1 MRWLP
6 LVATAVLVALALSR
20 DQIADKAREQSDEQ
34 LQITNSVVGRER
46 YAEALTKRFSSSW
59 RTVTFHV
66 SGPRNTTLNM
76 QDVLVNRSFVDDLV
90 RDGKFVEDARAMGF
104 RRLSF
109 TDGFGNT
116 WSRSIRPRP

>member
-1 MRWLP
+1 
-6 LVATAVLVALALSR
+6 
-20 DQIADKAREQSDEQ
+20 
-34 LQITNSVVGRER
+34 
-46 YAEALTKRFSSSW
+46 
-59 RTVTFHV
+59 
-66 SGPRNTTLNM
+66 M

-116 WSRSIRPRP
+116 WSRSIRSRP